1 MRKLLVL
8 GFVSVGFLAGCTPPV
23 PIVATLDGSNEEFV
37 GSANPYKG
45 EITGTV
51 YPSGATCFG
60 EYETFFTWDAN
71 STYNLNGDI
80 KCSDGRTGTWTATG
94 SNNIGRGV
102 GVLDGKKMRISFGNV
117 GIINSY

>member
-1 MRKLLVL
+1 MRKYFALGLISAGLLT
-8 GFVSVGFLAGCTPPV
+8 GCTPPV
-23 PIVATLDGSNEEFV
+23 PIIATLEGTNEEFV
-37 GSANPYKG
+37 GSANPNRG

-60 EYETFFTWDAN
+60 KYKTHIAWSAN
-71 STYNLNGDI
+71 STYNLNGSI
-80 KCSDGRTGTWTATG
+80 ECSDGRTGTWTATG

-102 GVLDGKKMRISFGNV
+102 GVLDGKKMRISFGNI